1 MLSPPGRRLYFGHLF
16 AFTQVVF
23 MASALD
29 VLGIGNA
36 IVDVLARADDGFLT
50 RHKIPKGSMNLIDAA
65 RADSMYRAMG
75 PGVECSGGSAANTIA
90 GIASLGGKGGY
101 VGKVRD
107 DQLGQVFAHDIRAL
121 GVAFATPP
129 AKQGAPT
136 ARCLIHVTPDGQRTM
151 QTYLGACVEL
161 GPEDVDPDDVAAAQV
176 TYLEGYLWDPPRAQE
191 AFRKA
196 IRAARA
202 AGRKTSLSLSDGFCV
217 DRHRREFLELVNGE
231 IDILFANEAEI
242 LSLFEAKDFDEAL
255 QEARKLPAVVALTR
269 SEKGSVVINAAG
281 DEVHVV
287 DAARIAKLVDTT
299 GAGDLYA
306 SGFLYAFTRG
316 RPLADCARIGGLCA
330 AEIIQQMGARP
341 QTPLREALKGKLG

>member
-1 MLSPPGRRLYFGHLF
+1 
-16 AFTQVVF
+16 
-23 MASALD
+23 MAAALD

-36 IVDVLARADDGFLT
+36 IVDVLARAEDAFLT
-50 RHKIPKGSMNLIDAA
+50 KHQIPKGSMNLIDAA
-65 RADSMYRAMG
+65 QADSMYGAMG
-75 PGVECSGGSAANTIA
+75 SGIECSGGSAANTIA
-90 GIASLGGKGGY
+90 GVASLGGKGGY
-101 VGKVRD
+101 IGKVRD

-121 GVAFATPP
+121 GVEFATLP
-129 AKQGAPT
+129 AKSGPPT

-161 GPEDVDPDDVAAAQV
+161 GPEDVDPDQVAAAQV
-176 TYLEGYLWDPPRAQE
+176 TYLEGYLWDPPRAKD

-196 IRAARA
+196 IGAART
-202 AGRKTSLSLSDGFCV
+202 AGRKTSLSLSDAFCV
-217 DRHRREFLELVNGE
+217 DRYRREFLELVNGD
-231 IDILFANEAEI
+231 IDILFANESEI
-242 LSLFEAKDFDEAL
+242 LSLFETKDFDAAL
-255 QEARKLPAVVALTR
+255 QRARKLPGIVALTR
-269 SEKGSVVINAAG
+269 SEKGSVVIDAAG
-281 DEVHVV
+281 EVHVV

-306 SGFLYAFTRG
+306 AGFLHALTRG